1 MVDKKWVYWLYIMCI
16 YVFLKRLKGW
26 ECMYVFDIFYI
37 NIYIKLW
44 FCCKYDVKD
53 CLIFDLFYLLG

>member
-1 MVDKKWVYWLYIMCI
+1 MSLLVIYYVYICFFKKIKGMGM
-16 YVFLKRLKGW
+16 YV
-26 ECMYVFDIFYI
+26 VFDIFYL